1 MLRFCAY
8 IVDTK
13 MYTRCSL
20 CGEDTHNMMRCPMLV
35 DPLQPGFSGAGGGG
49 GGGHDHDE
57 DEHLDLLGLDLLR
70 KQLHLPRTL
79 LVERELEDRGTRN
92 LNIGSIKRHRNYVPR
107 AVLH

>member
-1 MLRFCAY
+1 MLSGFIYANEAGL
-8 IVDTK
+8 
-13 MYTRCSL
+13 YTRCSL

-57 DEHLDLLGLDLLR
+57 DDHLDLLCQ
-70 KQLHLPRTL
+70 QLHLPRTL
-79 LVERELEDRGTRN
+79 LVERELEDRGTRH
-92 LNIGSIKRHRNYVPR
+92 LNVGSIKRHRNNVPR

>member
-1 MLRFCAY
+1 
-8 IVDTK
+8 

-20 CGEDTHNMMRCPMLV
+20 CGEDSHNLFRCPILT

-57 DEHLDLLGLDLLR
+57 DEHLDLLR
-70 KQLHLPRTL
+70 QKFHLPCTL
-79 LVERELEDRGTRN
+79 LVERKLENRGTC
-92 LNIGSIKRHRNYVPR
+92 NINKGSIKRYRDDVPR